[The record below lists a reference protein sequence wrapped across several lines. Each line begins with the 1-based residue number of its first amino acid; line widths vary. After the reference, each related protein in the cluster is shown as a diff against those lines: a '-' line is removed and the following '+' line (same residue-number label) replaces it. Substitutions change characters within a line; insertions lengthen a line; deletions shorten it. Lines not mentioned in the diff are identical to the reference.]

1 MAIMSW
7 AGGSVG
13 FSIVRDFVASRTPPG
28 QLRKCQ
34 ELLAEVDELLG
45 ELTDEERTRMAL
57 LNPEFMSRLSEDIH
71 TWKWIKPLPSTFP
84 SVTINPIGTRLNA
97 KRAGG
102 GGSSASRP
110 RSRVTSWPPSLSYQ
124 PPGGL

>member
-1 MAIMSW
+1 MSWNGASNASSTMAIMSW

-71 TWKWIKPLPSTFP
+71 TYVYVIHLN
-84 SVTINPIGTRLNA
+84 INLC
-97 KRAGG
+97 
-102 GGSSASRP
+102 
-110 RSRVTSWPPSLSYQ
+110 
-124 PPGGL
+124 